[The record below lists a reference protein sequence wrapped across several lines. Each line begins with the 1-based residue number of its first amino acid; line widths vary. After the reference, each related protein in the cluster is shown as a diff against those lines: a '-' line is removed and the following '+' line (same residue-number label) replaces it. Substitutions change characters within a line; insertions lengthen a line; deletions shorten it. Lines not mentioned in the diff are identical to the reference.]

1 MGRRREDF
9 RTKVVAAAVAHHW
22 TARRSDIVVSRDVK
36 W

>member
-9 RTKVVAAAVAHHW
+9 GTEVVAVTVAHHW